1 MKCPHCASNME
12 MFDSSNNSI
21 SQVLF
26 YRCQICSAEHV
37 SSQMLSSHD
46 TEKTVTQF
54 ELLNFDNLRE
64 EIFSI

>member
-1 MKCPHCASNME
+1 MKCPLCASNME
-12 MFDSSNNSI
+12 IFDSSKNSI

-26 YRCQICSAEHV
+26 YRCQICSTEHV
-37 SSQMLSSHD
+37 SSEMLPTQH

-54 ELLNFDNLRE
+54 ELLNFDNLHE